1 MTKLRNPT
9 ILLTLITLLILVCS
23 PSPVALANSA
33 ASAPDLGTAANFVAL
48 AGSTMTNT
56 GHGVYVGDV
65 GTSPGSSVVGF
76 PPGIIRR
83 GTIYMGGAVPLEAQ
97 IDATNAYGVLALEG
111 CDHNL
116 TGQDLGGMVLIPGVY
131 CFDSSAGLT
140 GTLVLDAVGDSL
152 AVWVFQTVSSLTSAS
167 SSTVSVI
174 NGGQAINVYW
184 KIGSSATLGTL
195 TRFSG
200 NILAQE
206 SISLATGASLTG
218 RALALTGAV
227 TMDTEGSPYPISNTP
242 FFYIY
247 FFPIIDKP

>member
-1 MTKLRNPT
+1 MTKHRNTT
-9 ILLTLITLLILVCS
+9 ILLTLITLLILVGR
-23 PSPVALANSA
+23 PSPVVLASTA
-33 ASAPDLGTAANFVAL
+33 ASAPSLGTAANFVAL
-48 AGSTMTNT
+48 AGTTMTNT

-76 PPGIIRR
+76 PPGIMRH
-83 GTIYMGGAVPLEAQ
+83 GTIYMGGAVPLQAQ
-97 IDATNAYGVLALEG
+97 IDATNAYNVLALEG

-116 TGQDLGGMVLIPGVY
+116 TGQDLGGMILIPGVY
-131 CFDSSAGLT
+131 CFNSSAGLT

-227 TMDTEGSPYPISNTP
+227 TMDTEDSPYPIANTP
-242 FFYIY
+242 LFYIY
-247 FFPIIDKP
+247 FFPTIDKP

>member
-1 MTKLRNPT
+1 
-9 ILLTLITLLILVCS
+9 
-23 PSPVALANSA
+23 
-33 ASAPDLGTAANFVAL
+33 
-48 AGSTMTNT
+48 
-56 GHGVYVGDV
+56 
-65 GTSPGSSVVGF
+65 
-76 PPGIIRR
+76 
-83 GTIYMGGAVPLEAQ
+83 
-97 IDATNAYGVLALEG
+97 
-111 CDHNL
+111 
-116 TGQDLGGMVLIPGVY
+116 
-131 CFDSSAGLT
+131 
-140 GTLVLDAVGDSL
+140 
-152 AVWVFQTVSSLTSAS
+152 
-167 SSTVSVI
+167 VI